1 MGKTKGGFLYI
12 FSLALARH
20 PDPAGGK
27 NAGQRERKIKT

>member
-12 FSLALARH
+12 FSLARH